1 MFMAKVLLLTRQCC
15 LESTHGAARSV
26 RAMLEV
32 LARRGDVCQSLGVT
46 APGDSFDALWRVPGS
61 DQAPAQ
67 PTPLR
72 RVELAG
78 VEHWRVAVAVAHPL
92 SSADAAAFMA
102 CCHALVQRLRPDLV
116 ICHGEPWLDP
126 VLSAARATGTR
137 VLAYLA
143 DPNRLR
149 PEWVALSP
157 YDGWLSP
164 SHAMA
169 QQCQDRFGVMPQVCR
184 SLVTASLDGA
194 TNLQSERL
202 ASRAE
207 RTVTLV
213 NPEPNKG
220 GLFFL
225 TLAAHML
232 RQAPGVKF
240 LAVEGRWGRAQW
252 LAAGVDV
259 DALTNLSWQPSTPD
273 MGPVY
278 ARTALLLVPSLGFEV
293 SGRVVAEALLS
304 GVPVL
309 ATRSGGVEEQLNGG
323 GFLFDIPASMQS
335 NFMATPQPAE
345 MQPWLHY
352 ICTLMLGR
360 EALYTQA
367 VELALQASVVYQ
379 PAATVPALYAVV
391 DKVLGVSAR
400 AALQVESTQAVPGFL
415 YGLAQPSLRVRLRF
429 LPSGNDDALARRFL
443 SAVEPFLPAT
453 EKHDL
458 QALAPLAAAV
468 PPLLAALAAVVHR
481 LQAAAGLT
489 VVPLAR
495 LLESAGGR
503 HLLALPGPIPSV
515 VADALTWAVQALDAL
530 AGDPLAAAL
539 PETLLNER
547 DLLQA
552 RFARLAPEGTNTR
565 HLLRVAYAMGIPVL
579 ALPGGV
585 FQYGWGCRA
594 RLFKSTIT
602 DGTSAIGTAWAKNKH
617 QTNALLRM
625 AGLPVPEQAVVATL
639 EAAVA
644 AALRIGY
651 PVVLKPANL
660 EQGTGVEAGLRNEAE
675 LRVAHTRSSR
685 YAKTLLLEKHVP
697 GDDYRVLVVQGVAL
711 SASHRIPARVVGDGV
726 RCVAELVAAA
736 NRERQPAG
744 GAPTLYKPIE
754 LDAEALELLAREG
767 LDLQSVVSPG
777 RVLTLRRTA
786 NSSRGGSAVDVTHQ
800 MHPDN
805 AALCVQA
812 AALLRLDMAGLDLL
826 ITDISRS
833 WREVGGAFCE
843 VNAQPQTGGVHPW
856 IFEKIL
862 KRYVTGQGR
871 IPTVLVLAPPGE
883 SPLAREIVAALEQS
897 GLRTGLLQGSGE
909 ALLRDCRAKLMVPDL
924 AALVVVTDCKEL
936 LRWGLPLDRFDLLL
950 VDGWPAPEP
959 ERDGLLALLAPQVNR
974 VLLPMAA
981 PDTARLQQHWRT
993 DQLQQL
999 ESASALVPALLQA
1012 LKDLPDGG

>member
-1 MFMAKVLLLTRQCC
+1 MAKVLLLTRQCC

-26 RAMLEV
+26 RAMLAV
-32 LARRGDVCQSLGVT
+32 LARRGDVCHSLGVT

-149 PEWVALSP
+149 PEFVALSP

-184 SLVTASLDGA
+184 DLVTASLDGA

-252 LAAGVDV
+252 LAAGVNV

-293 SGRVVAEALLS
+293 SGRVVAEALLA
-304 GVPVL
+304 GIPVL

-335 NFMATPQPAE
+335 NFMATPSPAE

-391 DKVLGVSAR
+391 DKVLAAPAR

-429 LPSGNDDALARRFL
+429 LPSGNDDALALRFL
-443 SAVEPFLPAT
+443 SAVEPFLPAA

-458 QALAPLAAAV
+458 QALVPLAAAV

-515 VADALTWAVQALDAL
+515 VADALTWAVQALNAL
-530 AGDPLAAAL
+530 AGDPLATDL
-539 PETLLNER
+539 PETLR
-547 DLLQA
+547 GAQA
-552 RFARLAPEGTNTR
+552 ALHKRLISVAPGGTNRR
-565 HLLRVAYAMGIPVL
+565 HLLRVAHALGIPVL

-585 FQYGWGCRA
+585 FQFGWGRRS
-594 RLFKSTIT
+594 RLFNSTIS
-602 DGTSAIGTAWAKNKH
+602 DATSAIATAWAKNKH

-639 EAAVA
+639 QAAIA
-644 AALRIGY
+644 AAQRIGY

-660 EQGTGVEAGLRNEAE
+660 EQGTGVEAGLRDEAE
-675 LRVAHTRSSR
+675 LRVAHARSSR
-685 YAKTLLLEKHVP
+685 YASTLLLEQHVQ
-697 GDDYRVLVVQGVAL
+697 GDDYRVNVMQGEMVGVA
-711 SASHRIPARVVGDGV
+711 HRTPARVVGDGA
-726 RCVAELVAAA
+726 RSVADLVAAV
-736 NRERQPAG
+736 NRARQASG
-744 GAPTLYKPIE
+744 DSASLLKPIE

-767 LDLQSVVSPG
+767 LDLQSVPPAG
-777 RVLTLRRTA
+777 RVVPLRRTA
-786 NSSRGGSAVDVTHQ
+786 NVSRGGTVVDATHLI
-800 MHPDN
+800 HPDN
-805 AALCVQA
+805 VALCVQA

-826 ITDISRS
+826 IPDISRS

-843 VNAQPQTGGVHPW
+843 VNAQPQTGGAHPW
-856 IFEKIL
+856 MFEKIL
-862 KRYVTGQGR
+862 KRYVTRQGR
-871 IPTVLVLAPPGE
+871 VPVVLVLSQPGE

-897 GLRTGLLQGSGE
+897 GLRTGLVEGSGE
-909 ALLRDCRAKLMVPDL
+909 ALLRDCRAQLMAPDL

-993 DQLQQL
+993 DHLQQL
-999 ESASALVPALLQA
+999 ESASALVPAVLQA
-1012 LKDLPDGG
+1012 LRDLPDGG

>member
-1 MFMAKVLLLTRQCC
+1 MAKVLLLTRQCC

-345 MQPWLHY
+345 LQPWLHF
-352 ICTLMLGR
+352 IRTLMLGR

-391 DKVLGVSAR
+391 DKVLAAPAR

-495 LLESAGGR
+495 LMESAGGR

-602 DGTSAIGTAWAKNKH
+602 DGTSAIATAWAKHKH

-675 LRVAHTRSSR
+675 LRVAHARSSR
-685 YAKTLLLEKHVP
+685 HASTLLMEKHVP
-697 GDDYRVLVVQGVAL
+697 GDDYRVNVMLGEMVGVA
-711 SASHRIPARVVGDGV
+711 HRTPARVVGDGV
-726 RCVAELVAAA
+726 HTVTGLVEMV
-736 NRERQPAG
+736 NRDRKISRGPAS
-744 GAPTLYKPIE
+744 LLKPIE
-754 LDAEALELLAREG
+754 LDEEALELLAREG
-767 LDLQSVVSPG
+767 LEPQSVLAAG
-777 RVLTLRRTA
+777 REFRLRRIA
-786 NSSRGGSAVDVTHQ
+786 NLSRGGSVVDATHLI
-800 MHPDN
+800 HPDN

-812 AALLRLDMAGLDLL
+812 AALLRLDIAGLDLL

-843 VNAQPQTGGVHPW
+843 INAQPQTGGAHPW
-856 IFEKIL
+856 MFEKIL
-862 KRYVTGQGR
+862 KRYVQGR
-871 IPTVLVLAPPGE
+871 GRVPAVLVLARGGE
-883 SPLAREIVAALEQS
+883 RDVANDIVAALERD
-897 GLRTGLLQGSGE
+897 GLRTGQVQGNGQV
-909 ALLRDCRAKLMVPDL
+909 LRDGCTAQLMSPGL
-924 AALVVVTDCKEL
+924 GALVVTTDGADL
-936 LRWGLPLDRFDLLL
+936 MRWGLPLDRFDVL
-950 VDGWPAPEP
+950 VVDNWSQPVAEMQ
-959 ERDGLLALLAPQVNR
+959 RIMALLEPHVGMGLATPTAPCRGDFLPDWGEGRLR
-974 VLLPMAA
+974 VL
-981 PDTARLQQHWRT
+981 D
-993 DQLQQL
+993 
-999 ESASALVPALLQA
+999 SAQA
-1012 LKDLPDGG
+1012 LSVEVVQTLRSLAHER